1 MMRTSQRSLYD
12 FEYVAQRSQTSH
24 TEVKALSCPAIT
36 APHNVNPASLC
47 EASTRENQMNPERKS
62 TFNFR
67 ESLAKARL
75 NSTTGLLLALLVVTP
90 LIVFVVKVTGQ
101 SGAALLIS
109 EFRVRGPNG
118 ANDEF
123 VELYNNSNSAHV
135 VASSDGSSGYSIA
148 ASDGV
153 ARCVIP
159 NGTVIPARGHFLCAN
174 VVGYSLASY
183 PAGNGTTATPDVSF
197 TNNINDNAGIA
208 LFSTSNPL
216 NYSLATR
223 FDAVGSTTEA
233 NTLYKEGVGYP
244 ALIPFSIDYSFYRS
258 YCLVSAPG
266 ADPVCSPGDSGIPQD
281 TNDNATDFVFVD
293 TNGTS
298 AGAGQ
303 RLGAPGP
310 ENLSSPVD
318 AGSGISNSRVDP
330 AQADNV
336 APNVARDFTSDPPNN
351 STFGTLSVRR
361 TWTNNTGVP
370 ITRLRFRVGEIETFP
385 APSGTAD
392 LRPRTSGAVVVTRTD
407 ASTVAVQGT
416 TLEQPPSQPNGGGF
430 NSSLSASTVTLATPL
445 APGASVNVQ
454 FLLGIQQTGCYKL
467 GVLAESLPTGGSDL
481 FVVAGNTDGPN
492 EGCPGVPTPTPTPT
506 PSPSPSPTPCDGNDP
521 DGDGL
526 GNPCDPDDDNDGVL
540 DGDDNCR
547 VVPNPNQRDT
557 DGDGLG
563 DRCDPDNDG
572 DGVPDGQDN
581 CPLTVNPNQRDTDND
596 GIGDRCDNDDD
607 NDGVP
612 DDVDNCPFTPNAGQ
626 RDSDGDGIGDR
637 CDSV

>member
-1 MMRTSQRSLYD
+1 
-12 FEYVAQRSQTSH
+12 
-24 TEVKALSCPAIT
+24 
-36 APHNVNPASLC
+36 
-47 EASTRENQMNPERKS
+47 MNPERKS

-318 AGSGISNSRVDP
+318 VGSGISNSRVDP

>member
-1 MMRTSQRSLYD
+1 
-12 FEYVAQRSQTSH
+12 
-24 TEVKALSCPAIT
+24 
-36 APHNVNPASLC
+36 
-47 EASTRENQMNPERKS
+47 MNPERKS

-75 NSTTGLLLALLVVTP
+75 NSITGLLLALLVVTP
-90 LIVFVVKVTGQ
+90 LIVFVVRVTGQ
-101 SGAALLIS
+101 SGSPLLIS

-123 VELYNNSNSAHV
+123 VEIYNNSNSAHV

-174 VVGYSLASY
+174 TIGYSLASY
-183 PAGNGTTATPDVSF
+183 PAGNGTTATPDASF
-197 TNNINDNAGIA
+197 TTNINDNAGIA
-208 LFSTSNPL
+208 LFSTSNNL

-223 FDAVGSTTEA
+223 FDAVGSTSEA

-244 ALIPFSIDYSFYRS
+244 ALVPFSIDYSFYRS

-266 ADPVCSPGDSGIPQD
+266 ADPVCLPGDSGIPQD

-293 TNGTS
+293 SNGTS

-303 RLGAPGP
+303 RLGVAGP

-318 AGSGISNSRVDP
+318 DGSGIANSRLDP

-370 ITRLRFRVGEIETFP
+370 ITRLRFRVGEIQTFP

-392 LRPRTSGAVVVTRTD
+392 LRPRTSSAVVVTRTD

-430 NSSLSASTVTLATPL
+430 NSSLSASTVTLGTPL

-547 VVPNPNQRDT
+547 VVPNPGQRDT

-612 DDVDNCPFTPNAGQ
+612 DAIDNCPFTPNPGQ